1 MTTSAQLIA
10 RRLHQAGCR
19 HAFGIPGGEVL
30 GLMQALDGAG
40 IDFRLVKHENN
51 GGFMAEGTHHVNGAP
66 GILLATIGPGVVN
79 AINVVANAYQDQVPL
94 IFLTG
99 CVDAAEAQTFTHQ
112 VMDHG
117 KVLDSITKAT
127 FRVDSGAV
135 DATVSKAIAIALAD
149 PPGPVHLDIP
159 ISVAGA
165 SVADNEFCTPATP
178 SKMAPAPGPDLDAA
192 RAAIAGAERPLV
204 IAGVD
209 VLHHDAAATLAET
222 VRRLDLPLLTTY
234 KAKGVLPE
242 DDPLAL
248 GGRGLSPKSFKIIKP
263 LIDAADV
270 ILLAGY
276 DPIEM
281 RVDWRDPWRLGTT
294 DSPMVIDISSKA
306 NTHFMHQASLTFIGD
321 IGAGLDAI
329 CGGLAA
335 ADHWPGGEPAAV
347 RAALSQAFPGDEDWG
362 PAAVIDTARKALPR
376 NGVATVDTGAHRI
389 LLAEQWDCFAPR
401 TLLQSCG
408 LCTMGAALPLAMGY
422 KLASPETPVI
432 AFTGDAGME
441 MVLGELATLRDMRLC
456 LPVVV
461 FVDEQLALIEIK
473 QRGEGHGNLGVNFD
487 GTDFAAVAEAL
498 GGVGVTAGDRA
509 SLTTALEAAL
519 ERQTFTVIACPIGR
533 AAYDGRF

>member
-1 MTTSAQLIA
+1 MTTAAQLIA

-30 GLMQALDGAG
+30 SLMQALDEAG
-40 IDFRLVKHENN
+40 INFRLVKHENN

-127 FRVDSGAV
+127 FRVDAGAV
-135 DATVSKAIAIALAD
+135 DATVSKAIAIAIAD

-165 SVADNEFCTPATP
+165 SVADNEFRTPATP
-178 SKMAPAPGPDLDAA
+178 SPMAPAPGPALDAA
-192 RAAIAGAERPLV
+192 RVALAGAKRPLV

-209 VLHHDAAATLAET
+209 VLHHGAAATLAET

-294 DSPMVIDISSKA
+294 DSPTVIDISSKA

-321 IGAGLDAI
+321 IGAGLDAV

-347 RAALSQAFPGDEDWG
+347 RAALGQAFPGDEDWG

-441 MVLGELATLRDMRLC
+441 MVLGELATLRDMRLS
-456 LPVVV
+456 LPIIV

-473 QRGEGHGNLGVNFD
+473 QRREGLGNLGVDFD
-487 GTDFAAVAEAL
+487 GTDFAAVAEAI

-509 SLTTALEAAL
+509 SLTAALEAAL
-519 ERQTFTVIACPIGR
+519 GRQTFTVIACPIGR